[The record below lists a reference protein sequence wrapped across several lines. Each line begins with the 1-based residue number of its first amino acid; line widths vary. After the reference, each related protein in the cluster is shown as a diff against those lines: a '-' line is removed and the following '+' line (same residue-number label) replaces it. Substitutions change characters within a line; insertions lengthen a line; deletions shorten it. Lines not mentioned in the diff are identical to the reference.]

1 MATVFLI
8 CGKICS
14 GKTWYARELKKNE
27 QAVILSTDEV
37 TFDLTDNAQGPDY
50 MAFAQRVNGYL
61 LKKTAELVSV
71 GCNVILEWGFWTKRE
86 RQEIGEYFRCRN
98 IPVQWHYID
107 VSDARW
113 EINIQQRNQRILEGN
128 GGWDFYVDEGL
139 YQKAVALFEVPNPEE
154 MDVWYKFEM

>member
-8 CGKICS
+8 CVKICS
-14 GKTWYARELKKNE
+14 GKTWYARELKRKE

-37 TFDLTDNAQGPDY
+37 TYDLTDNAQGPDY
-50 MAFAQRVNGYL
+50 MAFAQRVNRYL
-61 LKKTAELVSV
+61 LKKTVEMAKA

-86 RQEIGEYFRCRN
+86 RQEISDYFRSRN
-98 IPVQWHYID
+98 VAFQWHYID

-113 EINIQQRNQRILEGN
+113 QINIEQRNRRILEGN

-139 YQKAVALFEVPNPEE
+139 YQKVVSLFEVPGREE
-154 MDVWYKFEM
+154 MDVWYTLNI

>member
-86 RQEIGEYFRCRN
+86 RQEIIEYFRCRN

-139 YQKAVALFEVPNPEE
+139 YQKAVALFEVPDPEE